1 MNIFTVRP
9 GVAIAIPDPTAIPA
23 IFAVQGWGGFAARR
37 ALINGISLSASD
49 NFNLAH
55 MLRNSIYINIFGERI
70 GDFTI
75 RGLAMNGDCFL
86 GQDDGLSRVMDY
98 YRTMRL
104 SSAAAPIAARYGR
117 FGLAA
122 LLVGAQFNL
131 SNPVTGIGEFQFQMK
146 LLPSR

>member
-9 GVAIAIPDPTAIPA
+9 GVAIAIRDPAAIPA
-23 IFAVQGWGGFAARR
+23 IFAIQGWGGFAARR

-49 NFNLAH
+49 NFNLSH
-55 MLRNSIYINIFGERI
+55 MLRNSIYINVFGERI
-70 GDFTI
+70 GDFTV
-75 RGLAMNGDCFL
+75 RGLALNGDCLF
-86 GQDDGLSRVMDY
+86 GQEDGLSRVMDY

-104 SSAAAPIAARYGR
+104 SSATAPISARYGR
-117 FGLAA
+117 FGFAA

-146 LLPSR
+146 LLPTR